1 MARSVSRSSRGK
13 SRRPESGAPPSRPA
27 GARQVRIIA
36 GDFRGRRLTFPD
48 LPGLRPTADRVRETL
63 FNWLQADVIAENCLD
78 LFAGSG
84 ACGFECLSRGAHAVT
99 FVDRSAE
106 VCEYLQKGAKQL
118 LGEQGNA
125 AGERQHSHERQNG
138 HERQKNQKPEIRIVR
153 SNAQDYLSRI
163 DGEEKKFGLV
173 FLDPPFADD
182 CLLEISEMLER
193 SGRLKSNALIYV
205 ESGSAVPLT
214 SQLAS
219 LSNWHLLKEKKAG
232 AVRFA
237 LFQRQVSEEKDQ
249 ARHNPD
255 GS

>member
-13 SRRPESGAPPSRPA
+13 SRRPESVAPPSRPA

-63 FNWLQADVIAENCLD
+63 FNWLQADVIAEQCLD

-84 ACGFECLSRGAHAVT
+84 ACGFECLSRGARAVT
-99 FVDRSAE
+99 FVDRSTE
-106 VCEYLQKGAKQL
+106 VCEYLQKGVQQL
-118 LGEQGNA
+118 LGNQGKA
-125 AGERQHSHERQNG
+125 SADQRHSPEYQN
-138 HERQKNQKPEIRIVR
+138 NQKPEVEIVR
-153 SNAQDYLSRI
+153 ASAQDYLKRI
-163 DGEEKKFGLV
+163 AGGETRFGLV

-182 CLLEISEMLER
+182 CLLEVSEMLENT
-193 SGRLKSNALIYV
+193 GCLKSNALIYV
-205 ESGSAVPLT
+205 ESGSAVPLAN
-214 SQLAS
+214 QLAT

-237 LFQRQVSEEKDQ
+237 LFQRQSREDKVSHGLDE
-249 ARHNPD
+249 N
-255 GS
+255 

>member
-13 SRRPESGAPPSRPA
+13 PRRPGSAAPPSRPA

-63 FNWLQADVIAENCLD
+63 FNWLQADVIAEDCLD

-118 LGEQGNA
+118 LGDQANTG
-125 AGERQHSHERQNG
+125 GERQHSHERQNG
-138 HERQKNQKPEIRIVR
+138 HERQKNQNPEIQIVR

-163 DGEEKKFGLV
+163 DGREAKFGLV

-182 CLLEISEMLER
+182 CLLEISEMLEK
-193 SGRLKSNALIYV
+193 SGCLKSKALIYV

-214 SQLAS
+214 NQLVT
-219 LSNWHLLKEKKAG
+219 LDNWHLLKEKKAG

-237 LFQRQVSEEKDQ
+237 LFQRQSCEDKI
-249 ARHNPD
+249 RHGLDDN
-255 GS
+255 